1 MFTRTNEAKVLR
13 DPIHGYIHISYQ
25 VIWDC
30 LNSKEFQRLRR
41 IHQLGGNFQ
50 VYHTAEHSRFSHSLG
65 VYEIVRRMCQEVESI
80 KNSLNEF
87 ETIQVMCAGLLHDL
101 GHGPFS
107 HMFESITQKKHEDIT
122 MELILDEKTEVHQVL
137 KKEHGDL
144 PNLIVSILNHSHLNK
159 MLSQMISSQLDADRM
174 DYLLRDAYETGTS
187 YGKFDLERILRTLR
201 VKDGNLCVKE
211 SGMHS
216 IEDYIMARY
225 HMYWQ
230 VYLHP
235 DAKSYE
241 ILIEL
246 FIKRYQ
252 KIRNQ
257 IKIQSLELLFEPLS
271 SESFY
276 LLDENRL
283 FYSFQQALFCEDEEL
298 KDLANRILNRHLLSF
313 KEDEELDGNHQYVYI
328 EQQME
333 QDYLPYHENKDPIW
347 ILNKKNECI
356 PLSKCSE
363 IVKALLRMETNT
375 KKRIFYN

>member
-1 MFTRTNEAKVLR
+1 
-13 DPIHGYIHISYQ
+13 
-25 VIWDC
+25 
-30 LNSKEFQRLRR
+30 
-41 IHQLGGNFQ
+41 
-50 VYHTAEHSRFSHSLG
+50 
-65 VYEIVRRMCQEVESI
+65 
-80 KNSLNEF
+80 
-87 ETIQVMCAGLLHDL
+87 L

-107 HMFESITQKKHEDIT
+107 HMFESITQKKHENIT

-144 PNLIVSILNHSHLNK
+144 PNLIVSILNHSHPNK

-347 ILNKKNECI
+347 ILNRQNECI